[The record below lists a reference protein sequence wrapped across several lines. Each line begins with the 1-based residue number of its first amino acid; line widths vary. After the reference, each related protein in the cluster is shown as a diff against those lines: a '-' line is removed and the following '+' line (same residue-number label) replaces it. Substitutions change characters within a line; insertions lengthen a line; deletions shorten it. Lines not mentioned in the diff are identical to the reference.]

1 MKNKHLTYEQRY
13 GIEVMLK
20 TKITKKEIYESLGI
34 SVCTFYRE
42 LKRNSKSRSYDAKH
56 AQMLADER
64 KREQHMKTYF
74 TSSMQQL
81 IDLKLQLYWSPEQI
95 KGWCDKHNI
104 EMVSHTRIYQYIKQ
118 DKASAGDLYKFLR
131 HKKRY
136 KKKYGSTN
144 KRGKI
149 PDKVPIENRPK
160 EVEEKQRIGDWEI
173 DLIIGKGHKGAQLT
187 LVDRMTS
194 FTLIQTVTSKR
205 AEEVQKAIVLALDPY
220 KDVVRTI
227 TNDNGKEFALH
238 KLTSKQLNTQVY
250 FCNPYASYERGLNEY
265 INKLIRQF
273 YPKEMELNNIKQ
285 SRNLEIMELLNKRPR
300 KKLNYKTPEQV
311 FFINLELEKQKLALA
326 G

>member
-1 MKNKHLTYEQRY
+1 
-13 GIEVMLK
+13 
-20 TKITKKEIYESLGI
+20 
-34 SVCTFYRE
+34 
-42 LKRNSKSRSYDAKH
+42 
-56 AQMLADER
+56 
-64 KREQHMKTYF
+64 
-74 TSSMQQL
+74 
-81 IDLKLQLYWSPEQI
+81 
-95 KGWCDKHNI
+95 
-104 EMVSHTRIYQYIKQ
+104 
-118 DKASAGDLYKFLR
+118 
-131 HKKRY
+131 
-136 KKKYGSTN
+136 
-144 KRGKI
+144 
-149 PDKVPIENRPK
+149 
-160 EVEEKQRIGDWEI
+160 VEAKQRIGDWEI

-238 KLTSKQLNTQVY
+238 KLTAKQLNTQVY

-285 SRNLEIMELLNKRPR
+285 SRNLKIMELLNKRPR

-311 FFINLELEKQKLALA
+311 FFYNLELEKQKLALA
-326 G
+326 S

>member
-1 MKNKHLTYEQRY
+1 MKNKHLCYEQRY
-13 GIEVMLK
+13 GIELMLK
-20 TKITKKEIYESLGI
+20 TKINKKEIYESLGI
-34 SVCTFYRE
+34 SSCTFYRE

-56 AQMLADER
+56 VQILSDER

-74 TSSMQQL
+74 TRSMQQL
-81 IDLKLQLYWSPEQI
+81 INSKLQLYWSPEQI
-95 KGWCDKHNI
+95 KGWCGKNNL

-118 DKASAGDLYKFLR
+118 NKVSGGDLFKYLR

-136 KKKYGSTN
+136 KKKYGSTD

-149 PDKVPIENRPK
+149 PDKVPIESRPK
-160 EVEEKQRIGDWEI
+160 KVEAKQRIGDWEI
-173 DLIIGKGHKGAQLT
+173 DLIIGKEHKGALLT

-220 KDVVRTI
+220 KDLVRSI

-238 KLTSKQLNTQVY
+238 KLTAKQLNTKVY

-273 YPKEMELNNIKQ
+273 YSKEMELNNIKQ
-285 SRNLEIMELLNKRPR
+285 SRNLEIIELLNK
-300 KKLNYKTPEQV
+300 E
-311 FFINLELEKQKLALA
+311 A
-326 G
+326 

>member
-1 MKNKHLTYEQRY
+1 MKNKQLTYEQRY
-13 GIEVMLK
+13 SIEMMLK
-20 TKITKKEIYESLGI
+20 TKIKKKEIYESLNI
-34 SVCTFYRE
+34 PECTFYRE
-42 LKRNSKSRSYDAKH
+42 LKRNSKSRSYCAKH
-56 AQMLADER
+56 AQMLAEER

-74 TSSMQQL
+74 TVSMQEL
-81 IDLKLQLYWSPEQI
+81 IISKLKLYWSPEQI
-95 KGWCDKHNI
+95 KGWCDKQEI
-104 EMVSHTRIYQYIKQ
+104 GMVSHTRIYQFIKEN
-118 DKASAGDLYKFLR
+118 KSEGGKLFNYLR
-131 HKKRY
+131 HSKTY
-136 KKKYGSTN
+136 KKKYGGTD

-160 EVEEKQRIGDWEI
+160 EVEHKQRIGDFEI

-194 FTLIQTVTSKR
+194 FTLIQTITSKR
-205 AEEVQKAIVLALDPY
+205 AEEVQKAIVLALEPY
-220 KDVVRTI
+220 KEIVKTI

-238 KLTSKQLNTQVY
+238 KLTAKQLNTQVY

-285 SRNLEIMELLNKRPR
+285 SENLEIMELLNKRPR

-311 FFINLELEKQKLALA
+311 FFYNLEIEKQKLALA
-326 G
+326 S

>member
-13 GIEVMLK
+13 SIEIMLK
-20 TKITKKEIYESLGI
+20 TKMKKKEIYTSLGI
-34 SVCTFYRE
+34 PESTFYRE
-42 LKRNSKSRSYDAKH
+42 LARNSRARSYDAKH
-56 AQMLADER
+56 AQMLAKER

-74 TSSMQQL
+74 TSVMEQL
-81 IDLKLQLYWSPEQI
+81 VTSKLHVYWSPEQI
-95 KGWCDKHNI
+95 KGWCDKENI
-104 EMVSHTRIYQYIKQ
+104 EMVSHTRIYKFIRK
-118 DKASAGDLYKFLR
+118 DKLLGGILYTYLR

-136 KKKYGSTN
+136 KKKYGSTD
-144 KRGKI
+144 KRGQI

-160 EVEEKQRIGDWEI
+160 EVAKKERIGDWEI

-194 FTLIQTVTSKR
+194 FTLIQTLTSKR

-220 KDVVRTI
+220 KDFVRTI

-238 KLTSKQLNTQVY
+238 KLTAKQLDTQVY

-285 SRNLEIMELLNKRPR
+285 SQNLEIMELLNKRPR